1 MARIGKRIRVVETGG
16 IKLKDVMIRSD
27 LTGCLLCRDGAHGNH
42 TRRGGV
48 YRGTCTLCGHVEVVA
63 RYDGETGHSAY
74 QRINMGH
81 KVGIVNRNLDNAFA
95 KHLHIH
101 HPEHVGDDSVFQFS
115 LSAVSKSCLIRQ
127 ITEGVLIHNS
137 DADIQLNG
145 KSEWHQPST
154 RRVEFSQEP
163 RQRSRASGSK

>member
-1 MARIGKRIRVVETGG
+1 MLTWLVVSG
-16 IKLKDVMIRSD
+16 LDVYCAEISP
-27 LTGCLLCRDGAHGNH
+27 GNH
-42 TRRGGV
+42 TWRGGV
-48 YRGTCTLCGHVEVVA
+48 YRNTCKLCGHVEGEA
-63 RYDGETGHSAY
+63 QYDGYTGHSGY

-81 KVGIVNRNLDNAFA
+81 KVSIVNRNLDNAFA

-101 HPEHVGDDSVFQFS
+101 HPERVGDDSVFKFS